1 MRQCLRPNMDT
12 VPAQSEAWTRYWAG
26 GMTESCFMGQTPV
39 AFPSTWLEFARSLS
53 PGARVVD
60 LACGAGTVAR
70 QIQASSPSLRIDGV
84 DFANTLPRLPG
95 IQLHPNTKLESLPFE
110 AETFDA
116 VVSQFGFEYANVT
129 QASAEAA
136 RVLKPSGRLCL
147 IIHNSSGPAIADAK
161 RRVQR
166 LTEVKANNGIL
177 IAMRNLALA
186 HKDGIDTSAT
196 EMSAKAAWQRLHDAR
211 DQDETTSWALS
222 FSREL
227 LENWKRFEPAYLVD
241 NSGKISVEIALYAAR
256 IEAMVRAAR
265 DQSGMD
271 TIADLFRDVG
281 IEVSTLAPLFYQS
294 DPVAWLLEGQK
305 TSLTA

>member
-1 MRQCLRPNMDT
+1 MKT
-12 VPAQSEAWTRYWAG
+12 VTAQSEAWTRYWAG

-39 AFPSTWLEFARSLS
+39 AFPSTWLEFARSLG
-53 PGARVVD
+53 PGERVID

-84 DFANTLPRLPG
+84 DFANSLPRLQG
-95 IQLHPNTKLESLPFE
+95 IQLHPNTNLESLPFE
-110 AETFDA
+110 AATFDA
-116 VVSQFGFEYANVT
+116 VVSQFGFEYADVV

-136 RVLKPSGRLCL
+136 RVLKPSGHLCL

-166 LTEVKANNGIL
+166 LMEVNANDGIL

-186 HKDGIDTSAT
+186 HKDGVDASAT
-196 EMSAKAAWQRLHDAR
+196 EMSAKAAWQRLHNAR
-211 DQDETTSWALS
+211 EQDETTSWALS

-227 LENWKRFEPAYLVD
+227 LENWKRFEPGYLVD
-241 NSGKISVEIALYAAR
+241 NTGKLSAEIALYAAR
-256 IEAMVRAAR
+256 IEAMVLAAQ

-271 TIADLFRDVG
+271 TIADLFREAG
-281 IEVSTLAPLFYQS
+281 IEISTLSALHYQS
-294 DPVAWLLEGQK
+294 DPVAWHLGGHK
-305 TSLTA
+305 TSLAA